1 MKKSESEI
9 DSAFRI
15 LNSAFSSSRRGF
27 SLVELIVVMLVI
39 GILTVL
45 VMEKFTGMSSTRTRM
60 AGNELRSHLRYI
72 HNLAMDRERAMRVRF
87 NVVSNSY
94 DVYVAVTN
102 WTGVYLPAK
111 DPASQNDWIVAVGDR
126 FAGVALASVNI
137 NAGDTLYFSAT
148 NGIPFD
154 VSLALLTNGTIVF
167 QSGLTVTITPDT
179 GYVRL
184 E

>member
-1 MKKSESEI
+1 
-9 DSAFRI
+9 
-15 LNSAFSSSRRGF
+15 
-27 SLVELIVVMLVI
+27 
-39 GILTVL
+39 
-45 VMEKFTGMSSTRTRM
+45 
-60 AGNELRSHLRYI
+60 
-72 HNLAMDRERAMRVRF
+72 
-87 NVVSNSY
+87 
-94 DVYVAVTN
+94 VYVAVTN